1 MAETA
6 LEDVNPAHADRPTLE
21 MAPVVRAE
29 HREGRLA
36 LLVEQQTA
44 KIPSHMFLI
53 AALSAMSVSAAA
65 ELTGRHRLS
74 QFVGMWAQPLLIMG
88 VYNKMVKMLGTR

>member
-1 MAETA
+1 MTY
-6 LEDVNPAHADRPTLE
+6 VNPAHADRPGPA

-44 KIPSHMFLI
+44 KIPSHAFLM
-53 AALSAMSVSAAA
+53 ASFAAMSVSLAA
-65 ELTGRHRLS
+65 ELGGRHRVA
-74 QFVGMWAQPLLIMG
+74 QFVGMWAEPLLIMG
-88 VYNKMVKMLGTR
+88 VYNKMVKLLGTR